1 MYKYQDY
8 KDKIDLKQFADMII
22 HTKKCFADNYLSGK
36 VTLDDL
42 LWVSG
47 CDSWMKLACIDKLVE
62 LGYITIVE
70 NTTFHNILL
79 TGISDYD
86 KERKRN

>member
-1 MYKYQDY
+1 MYKYDNY

-22 HTKKCFADNYLSGK
+22 HTKRCFADNYLSK

-47 CDSWMKLACIDKLVE
+47 CDVWMKMAGVDKLVE
-62 LGYITIVE
+62 LGYIAVSYKHHVC
-70 NTTFHNILL
+70 NFTTYRNILL
-79 TGISDYD
+79 
-86 KERKRN
+86 